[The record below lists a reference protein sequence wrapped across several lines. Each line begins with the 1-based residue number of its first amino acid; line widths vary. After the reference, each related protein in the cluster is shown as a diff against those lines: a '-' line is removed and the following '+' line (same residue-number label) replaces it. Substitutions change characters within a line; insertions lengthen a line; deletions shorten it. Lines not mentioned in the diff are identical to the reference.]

1 MRDDCTETNEKRAP
15 SRKHPL
21 YSINVIQIP
30 LAIVENIDQ

>member
-1 MRDDCTETNEKRAP
+1 MIAQRQMRQKAP

-21 YSINVIQIP
+21 YSINVIPIP